1 MNKILKRLSLLT
13 AASALAVAPIAL
25 ISSCSKPH
33 ENIPITLLR
42 LSSRPGYICAG
53 EQLQIDK
60 NTYPEQGKYN
70 DTTWE
75 IIDCPIEGFTISP
88 SGVIKA
94 PDKLELSDE
103 LISLTV
109 KATDVLTPEISDTL
123 RVQIIKKPRQDQSF
137 MGFVDNMVSYYDR
150 DGNEANVA
158 IVKTGKYLYKN
169 EKPIDMFIGRTRT
182 DIEFV
187 PLILK
192 GYNTRMRFHLH
203 DEDKPTK
210 ALAWVGYTDNT
221 WTDSIPTFRVGLVQH
236 RHDVIDVTFAC
247 DERIHLT
254 LNFNVWQEEIQNTDG
269 IIDYRPPVEK
279 QDTDYHVI
287 EEISPGMFSCT
298 INLKQQATL
307 EWTTLDVLDGIY
319 IYRKPYQFLDDLTF
333 NIKYPSSPQIPIV
346 NTDIKITDSKR
357 VVMWPYDNYEGYRLE
372 LTSSFRSYN
381 AASFDFEQILLFT
394 LEAWNPR
401 QPLSPLCYCN
411 FYAHWI
417 E

>member
-1 MNKILKRLSLLT
+1 MNKILKKLSLLT
-13 AASALAVAPIAL
+13 ATSNLVASPMVL
-25 ISSCSKPH
+25 ITSCSKPH

-42 LSSRPGYICAG
+42 LSSRPGYICEG
-53 EQLQIDK
+53 EQLRIDK

-70 DTTWE
+70 DTIWE
-75 IIDCPIEGFTISP
+75 IVECPIEGFTIS
-88 SGVIKA
+88 SDGVITA

-103 LISLTV
+103 LVSLTV

-123 RVQIIKKPRQDQSF
+123 RVQIIKKPGQDQSF
-137 MGFVDNMVSYYDR
+137 MGFVDNIVSYYDR
-150 DGNEANVA
+150 DGNEANVN

-169 EKPIDMFIGRTRT
+169 EKPIDMFIGHTRT

-203 DEDKPTK
+203 DEEKPTK

-221 WTDSIPTFRVGLVQH
+221 WTDTIPTFRVGLVQH
-236 RHDVIDVTFAC
+236 RHDVMDITFAC
-247 DERIHLT
+247 DERVHLT

-269 IIDYRPPVEK
+269 IINYMPPEQK
-279 QDTDYHVI
+279 QDDYHVI
-287 EEISPGMFSCT
+287 EEISPGMYTCT
-298 INLKQQATL
+298 INLDK
-307 EWTTLDVLDGIY
+307 EPVYWTDKDELDGIY

-333 NIKYPSSPQIPIV
+333 NIKYPSSPQIPIEDS
-346 NTDIKITDSKR
+346 DIKIVSSER
-357 VVMWPYDNYEGYRLE
+357 VVMWPYDNYEGYRLT
-372 LTSSFRSYN
+372 LTSSFRNYKAEDFN
-381 AASFDFEQILLFT
+381 FEQILLFT

-411 FYAHWI
+411 FYAHWSN
-417 E
+417 